1 LIIRPIA
8 KLCVLL
14 VIAAVLAPATAGAKG
29 LRFIRDTEIENTVR
43 AYSTPLFLAAGLNPQ
58 AVDVYLIDD
67 PRLNAFVAG
76 GQNMFL
82 HTGLL
87 LRAETPLQVMG
98 VIAHETGHITGG
110 HIVTR
115 GDEVQKTTAALIA
128 SYVLGLGTALAT
140 GRGEAGAAIISGGQG
155 AAIASLLAYTRGQEA
170 SADQAAIKLLESS
183 GYSPRGLLEFFEI
196 LGDQEALF
204 SSRQDPYLRTHPLTQ
219 DRIASLRAAV
229 AKSRF
234 ADTPAPPMLVAMHD
248 RMRAKLL
255 GYLTPVKALRRYGDN
270 DDSLP
275 ARYAR
280 SIAHLERG
288 EMPAALDEA
297 DSLIQDFPGDP
308 YFHELRGDVL
318 FHGGQ
323 IAEARLEYQKAVDI
337 LPNAPLIRRALAH
350 VQISLNQPN
359 LDKEALKHLQ
369 FVTQREPRN
378 VTGWRLLAGVQGRM
392 GDKGMST
399 LSKAEAA
406 LAMNNPRA
414 AKGLA
419 QRALQLLPEYSPGWL
434 RAQDIDGLA
443 DRLRKRG

>member
-1 LIIRPIA
+1 M
-8 KLCVLL
+8 
-14 VIAAVLAPATAGAKG
+14 APAVVEAKG

-43 AYSTPLFLAAGLNPQ
+43 AYSTPIFLAAGLNPQ

-128 SYVLGLGTALAT
+128 SYVLGIGTAIAT
-140 GRGEAGAAIISGGQG
+140 GRGDAGAAIISGGQG
-155 AAIASLLAYTRGQEA
+155 AAVASLLAYTRGQEA

-196 LGDQEALF
+196 LGDQEALL

-229 AKSRF
+229 QESRF
-234 ADTPAPPMLVAMHD
+234 ADEPAPPELVAMHE

-255 GYLTPVKALRRYGDN
+255 GYLTPIKALRRFSDN

-280 SIAHLERG
+280 SIAYLERG
-288 EMPAALDEA
+288 QMPEALAEA
-297 DSLIQDFPGDP
+297 DSLIEDYPGDP
-308 YFHELRGDVL
+308 YFHELKGDIF
-318 FHGGQ
+318 FHSGRL
-323 IAEARLEYQKAVDI
+323 ADARPEYQKAVQI
-337 LPNAPLIRRALAH
+337 LPDAPLIRRALAH
-350 VQISLNQPN
+350 VQIELNQPN
-359 LDKEALKHLQ
+359 LNKEALGHLQ
-369 FVTQREPRN
+369 YVTQREPRN
-378 VTGWRLLAGVQGRM
+378 VTGWRLLASVQGRM
-392 GDKGMST
+392 GDQGMST

-406 LAMNNPRA
+406 LAMNNPRE
-414 AKGLA
+414 AKGFA
-419 QRALQLLPEYSPGWL
+419 QRALKLLPEYSPGWL

-443 DRLRKRG
+443 DRLRKRS

>member
-1 LIIRPIA
+1 MIVRPIA
-8 KLCVLL
+8 KLCVLI

-110 HIVTR
+110 HIVSR

-140 GRGEAGAAIISGGQG
+140 GRGDAGAAIISGGQG
-155 AAIASLLAYTRGQEA
+155 AAVASLLAYTRGQEA

-196 LGDQEALF
+196 LGDQEALLT
-204 SSRQDPYLRTHPLTQ
+204 SRQDPYLRTHPLTA
-219 DRIASLRAAV
+219 DRISSLRAAV

-234 ADTPAPPMLVAMHD
+234 ADEPAPPKLVAMHE

-255 GYLTPVKALRRYGDN
+255 GYLTPMKALRTYSDN
-270 DDSLP
+270 DGSLP

-280 SIAHLERG
+280 SIAYLERG
-288 EMPAALDEA
+288 ETPAALDEA
-297 DSLIQDFPGDP
+297 DSLILDFPGDP
-308 YFHELRGDVL
+308 YFHELKGDIL
-318 FHGGQ
+318 FHGGR
-323 IAEARLEYQKAVDI
+323 IAEARPEYQKAVDI

-350 VQISLNQPN
+350 VQMSLNQPN

-378 VTGWRLLAGVQGRM
+378 VTAWRLLAGVQGRM

-399 LSKAEAA
+399 LAQAEAA
-406 LAMNNPRA
+406 LAMNRPRE
-414 AKGLA
+414 AKGFA

-443 DRLRKRG
+443 DRMRKRG

>member
-1 LIIRPIA
+1 M
-8 KLCVLL
+8 
-14 VIAAVLAPATAGAKG
+14 PATVQAKG

-43 AYSTPLFLAAGLNPQ
+43 AYSTPILLAAGLNPQ

-110 HIVTR
+110 HIVSR
-115 GDEVQKTTAALIA
+115 SEEVKKTTAALIA
-128 SYVLGLGTALAT
+128 SYVLGIGTAIAT
-140 GRGEAGAAIISGGQG
+140 GRGDAGVAVIQGGQG
-155 AAIASLLAYTRGQEA
+155 AAVASLLAYTRGQEA
-170 SADQAAIKLLESS
+170 AADQAAIKLLEVS

-196 LGDQEALF
+196 LGGQEALL

-219 DRIASLRAAV
+219 DRITSLRAAV
-229 AKSRF
+229 AQSRF
-234 ADTPAPPMLVAMHD
+234 ADTPAPDNLVAMHE

-255 GYLTPVKALRRYGDN
+255 GYLTPEKALRKYSDN
-270 DDSLP
+270 DGSLP

-280 SIAHLERG
+280 AIAYLERG
-288 EMPAALDEA
+288 EMAAAEA
-297 DSLIQDFPGDP
+297 EVDSLIEEFPEDP
-308 YFHELRGDVL
+308 YFHELKGDIL
-318 FHGGQ
+318 FHGGRV
-323 IAEARLEYQKAVDI
+323 AEARPSYLKAVEL
-337 LPNAPLIRRALAH
+337 LPDAPLIRRALAH
-350 VQISLNQPN
+350 VQMEMNQPEM
-359 LDKEALKHLQ
+359 DKQALEHLT

-378 VTGWRLLAGVQGRM
+378 VTGWRLLAGVQGRL

-399 LSKAEAA
+399 LAQAEAA
-406 LAMNNPRA
+406 LAMNKPKE
-414 AKGLA
+414 AKGFA
-419 QRALQLLPEYSPGWL
+419 QRALKLLPEYSPGWL

-443 DRLRKRG
+443 DRLRKRS

>member
-1 LIIRPIA
+1 M
-8 KLCVLL
+8 
-14 VIAAVLAPATAGAKG
+14 PATVQAKG

-43 AYSTPLFLAAGLNPQ
+43 AYSTPIFLAAGLNPQ

-110 HIVTR
+110 HIVSR
-115 GDEVQKTTAALIA
+115 SEEVKKTTAALIA
-128 SYVLGLGTALAT
+128 SYVLGIGTAIAT
-140 GRGEAGAAIISGGQG
+140 GRGDAGVAVIQGGQG
-155 AAIASLLAYTRGQEA
+155 AAVASLLAYTRGQEA
-170 SADQAAIKLLESS
+170 AADQAAIKLLEVS

-196 LGDQEALF
+196 LGGQEALL

-219 DRIASLRAAV
+219 DRITSLRAAV
-229 AKSRF
+229 AQSRF
-234 ADTPAPPMLVAMHD
+234 ADTPAPDNLVAMHE

-255 GYLTPVKALRRYGDN
+255 GYLTPEKALRKYSDN
-270 DDSLP
+270 DGSLP

-280 SIAHLERG
+280 AIAYLERG
-288 EMPAALDEA
+288 EMAAAEA
-297 DSLIQDFPGDP
+297 EVDSLIEEFPEDP
-308 YFHELRGDVL
+308 YFHELKGDIL
-318 FHGGQ
+318 FHGGRV
-323 IAEARLEYQKAVDI
+323 AEARPSYLKAVEL
-337 LPNAPLIRRALAH
+337 LPDAPLIRRALAH
-350 VQISLNQPN
+350 VQMEMNQPEM
-359 LDKEALKHLQ
+359 DKQALEHLT

-378 VTGWRLLAGVQGRM
+378 VTGWRLLAGVQGRL

-399 LSKAEAA
+399 LAQAEAA
-406 LAMNNPRA
+406 LAMNKPKE
-414 AKGLA
+414 AKGFA
-419 QRALQLLPEYSPGWL
+419 QRALKLLPEYSPGWL

-443 DRLRKRG
+443 DRLRKRS

>member
-1 LIIRPIA
+1 MSIRPIA
-8 KLCVLL
+8 KLCVLIVVAALL
-14 VIAAVLAPATAGAKG
+14 VPATVQAKG

-43 AYSTPLFLAAGLNPQ
+43 AYSTPIFLAAGLNPQ

-110 HIVTR
+110 HIVSR
-115 GDEVQKTTAALIA
+115 SEEVKKTTAALIA
-128 SYVLGLGTALAT
+128 SYVLGIGTAIAT
-140 GRGEAGAAIISGGQG
+140 GRGDAGVAVIQGGQG
-155 AAIASLLAYTRGQEA
+155 AAVASLLAYTRGQEA
-170 SADQAAIKLLESS
+170 AADQAAIKLLEVS

-196 LGDQEALF
+196 LGGQEALL

-219 DRIASLRAAV
+219 DRITSLRAAV
-229 AKSRF
+229 AQSRF
-234 ADTPAPPMLVAMHD
+234 ADTPAPDNLVAMHE

-255 GYLTPVKALRRYGDN
+255 GYLTPEKALRKYSDN
-270 DDSLP
+270 DGSLP

-280 SIAHLERG
+280 AIAYLERG
-288 EMPAALDEA
+288 EMAAAEA
-297 DSLIQDFPGDP
+297 EVDSLIEEFPEDP
-308 YFHELRGDVL
+308 YFHELKGDIL
-318 FHGGQ
+318 FHGGRV
-323 IAEARLEYQKAVDI
+323 AEARPSYLKAVEL
-337 LPNAPLIRRALAH
+337 LPDAPLIRRALAH
-350 VQISLNQPN
+350 VQMEMNQPEM
-359 LDKEALKHLQ
+359 DKQALEHLK

-378 VTGWRLLAGVQGRM
+378 VTGWRLLAGVQGRL

-399 LSKAEAA
+399 LAQAEAA
-406 LAMNNPRA
+406 LAMNKPKE
-414 AKGLA
+414 AKGFA
-419 QRALQLLPEYSPGWL
+419 QRALKLLPEYSPGWL

-443 DRLRKRG
+443 DRLRKRS

>member
-1 LIIRPIA
+1 M
-8 KLCVLL
+8 
-14 VIAAVLAPATAGAKG
+14 APATAEAKR

-43 AYSTPLFLAAGLNPQ
+43 AYSTPIFLAAGLDPQ

-110 HIVTR
+110 HIVSR
-115 GDEVQKTTAALIA
+115 GEEIKKTTAALIA
-128 SYVLGLGTALAT
+128 SYVLGLGTAIAT
-140 GRGEAGAAIISGGQG
+140 GRGDAGAAIISGGQG
-155 AAIASLLAYTRGQEA
+155 AAVASLLAYTRGQEA
-170 SADQAAIKLLESS
+170 SADQAAIKLLEVS
-183 GYSPRGLLEFFEI
+183 GYSPRGLLEFFEV
-196 LGDQEALF
+196 LGDQEALL

-229 AKSRF
+229 ANSRF
-234 ADTPAPPMLVAMHD
+234 ADKPAPPELVAMHE

-255 GYLTPVKALRRYGDN
+255 GYLTPAKALRRYNDN
-270 DDSLP
+270 DNSLP

-280 SIAHLERG
+280 SIAYLERG

-297 DSLIQDFPGDP
+297 DSLIEDNPGDP
-308 YFHELRGDVL
+308 YFHELRGDIL
-318 FHGGQ
+318 FHDGR
-323 IAEARLEYQKAVDI
+323 IAEARPEYQKAADI
-337 LPNAPLIRRALAH
+337 LPDAPLIRRALAH

-359 LDKEALKHLQ
+359 LDQEALKNLQ

-399 LSKAEAA
+399 LAKAEAA
-406 LAMNNPRA
+406 LAMNNPKE

-419 QRALQLLPEYSPGWL
+419 QRALELLPEYSPGWL

-443 DRLRKRG
+443 DRLRKRS

>member
-1 LIIRPIA
+1 MIIRPIA

-183 GYSPRGLLEFFEI
+183 GYSPRGLLEFFEV

-229 AKSRF
+229 AESRF
-234 ADTPAPPMLVAMHD
+234 ADTPAPPNLVAMHD

>member
-1 LIIRPIA
+1 MIIRPIA
-8 KLCVLL
+8 KLCVLIL
-14 VIAAVLAPATAGAKG
+14 IAAVLVPASAGAKG

-115 GDEVQKTTAALIA
+115 GDEIQKTTAALIA
-128 SYVLGLGTALAT
+128 SYVLGLATGIAT
-140 GRGEAGAAIISGGQG
+140 GRGDAAAAIISGGQG
-155 AAIASLLAYTRGQEA
+155 AAVASLLAYSRGQEA

-196 LGDQEALF
+196 LGDQEALLT
-204 SSRQDPYLRTHPLTQ
+204 SRQDPYLRTHPLTA

-234 ADTPAPPMLVAMHD
+234 ADEPAPPKLVAMHE

-255 GYLTPVKALRRYGDN
+255 GYLTPVKALRTYSDN

-280 SIAHLERG
+280 SIAYLERG
-288 EMPAALDEA
+288 EMPAALGEA
-297 DSLIQDFPGDP
+297 DSLITDFPGDP
-308 YFHELRGDVL
+308 YFHELRADIL
-318 FHGGQ
+318 FHGGRL
-323 IAEARLEYQKAVDI
+323 AEAMPEYEKAVQI
-337 LPNAPLIRRALAH
+337 LPQSPLIRRALAH
-350 VQISLNQPN
+350 VQVSLNQPN
-359 LDKEALKHLQ
+359 LDKKALKHLQ
-369 FVTQREPRN
+369 YVTQREPRN
-378 VTGWRLLAGVQGRM
+378 VTAWRLLAGVQGRM

-399 LSKAEAA
+399 LSQAEAA
-406 LAMNNPRA
+406 LAMNNPRD
-414 AKGLA
+414 AKGFA

>member
-1 LIIRPIA
+1 MSIRPIA
-8 KLCVLL
+8 KLCVLIVVAALL
-14 VIAAVLAPATAGAKG
+14 VPATVQAKG

-43 AYSTPLFLAAGLNPQ
+43 AYSTPIFLAAGLNPQ

-110 HIVTR
+110 HIVSR
-115 GDEVQKTTAALIA
+115 SEEVKKTTAALIA
-128 SYVLGLGTALAT
+128 SYVLGIGTAIAT
-140 GRGEAGAAIISGGQG
+140 GRGDAGVAVIQGGQG
-155 AAIASLLAYTRGQEA
+155 AAVASLLAYTRGQEA
-170 SADQAAIKLLESS
+170 AADQAAIKLLEVS

-196 LGDQEALF
+196 LGGQEALL

-219 DRIASLRAAV
+219 DRITSLRAAV
-229 AKSRF
+229 AQSRF
-234 ADTPAPPMLVAMHD
+234 ADTPAPDNLVAMHE

-255 GYLTPVKALRRYGDN
+255 GYLTPEKALRKYSDN
-270 DDSLP
+270 DGSLP

-280 SIAHLERG
+280 AIAYLERG
-288 EMPAALDEA
+288 EMAAAEA
-297 DSLIQDFPGDP
+297 EVDSLIEEFPEDP
-308 YFHELRGDVL
+308 YFHELKGDIL
-318 FHGGQ
+318 FHGGRV
-323 IAEARLEYQKAVDI
+323 AEARPSYLKAVEL
-337 LPNAPLIRRALAH
+337 LPDAPLIRRALAH
-350 VQISLNQPN
+350 VQMEMNQPEM
-359 LDKEALKHLQ
+359 DKQALEHLT

-378 VTGWRLLAGVQGRM
+378 VTGWRLLAGVQGRL

-399 LSKAEAA
+399 LAQAEAA
-406 LAMNNPRA
+406 LAMNKPKE
-414 AKGLA
+414 AKGFA
-419 QRALQLLPEYSPGWL
+419 QRALKLLPEYSPGWL

-443 DRLRKRG
+443 DRLRKRS

>member
-1 LIIRPIA
+1 M
-8 KLCVLL
+8 
-14 VIAAVLAPATAGAKG
+14 PATVQAKG

-43 AYSTPLFLAAGLNPQ
+43 AYSTPIFLAAGLNPQ

-110 HIVTR
+110 HIVSR
-115 GDEVQKTTAALIA
+115 SEEVKKTTAALIA
-128 SYVLGLGTALAT
+128 SYVLGIGTAIAT
-140 GRGEAGAAIISGGQG
+140 GRGDAGVAVIQGGQG
-155 AAIASLLAYTRGQEA
+155 AAVASLLAYTRGQEA
-170 SADQAAIKLLESS
+170 AADQAAIKLLEVS

-196 LGDQEALF
+196 LGGQEALL

-219 DRIASLRAAV
+219 DRITSLRAAV
-229 AKSRF
+229 AQSRF
-234 ADTPAPPMLVAMHD
+234 ADTPAPDNLVAMHE

-255 GYLTPVKALRRYGDN
+255 GYLTPEKALRKYSDN
-270 DDSLP
+270 DGSLP

-280 SIAHLERG
+280 AIAYLERG
-288 EMPAALDEA
+288 EMAAAEA
-297 DSLIQDFPGDP
+297 EVDSLIEEFPEDP
-308 YFHELRGDVL
+308 YFHELKGDIL
-318 FHGGQ
+318 FHGGRV
-323 IAEARLEYQKAVDI
+323 AEARPSYLKAVEL
-337 LPNAPLIRRALAH
+337 LPDAPLIRRALAH
-350 VQISLNQPN
+350 VQMEMNQPEM
-359 LDKEALKHLQ
+359 DKQALEHLK

-378 VTGWRLLAGVQGRM
+378 VTGWRLLAGVQGRL

-399 LSKAEAA
+399 LAQAEAA
-406 LAMNNPRA
+406 LAMNKPKE
-414 AKGLA
+414 AKGFA
-419 QRALQLLPEYSPGWL
+419 QRALKLLPEYSPGWL

-443 DRLRKRG
+443 DRLRKRS

>member
-1 LIIRPIA
+1 M
-8 KLCVLL
+8 
-14 VIAAVLAPATAGAKG
+14 PATVQAKG

-43 AYSTPLFLAAGLNPQ
+43 AYSTPILLAAGLNPQ

-110 HIVTR
+110 HIVSR
-115 GDEVQKTTAALIA
+115 SEEVKKTTAALIA
-128 SYVLGLGTALAT
+128 SYVLGIGTAIAT
-140 GRGEAGAAIISGGQG
+140 GRGDAGVAVIQGGQG
-155 AAIASLLAYTRGQEA
+155 AAVASLLAYTRGQEA
-170 SADQAAIKLLESS
+170 AADQAAIKLLEVS

-196 LGDQEALF
+196 LGGQEALL

-219 DRIASLRAAV
+219 DRITSLRAAV
-229 AKSRF
+229 AQSRF
-234 ADTPAPPMLVAMHD
+234 ADTPAPDNLVAMHE

-255 GYLTPVKALRRYGDN
+255 GYLTPEKALRKYSDN
-270 DDSLP
+270 DGSLP

-280 SIAHLERG
+280 AIAYLERG
-288 EMPAALDEA
+288 EMAAAEA
-297 DSLIQDFPGDP
+297 EVDSLIEEFPEDP
-308 YFHELRGDVL
+308 YFHELKGDIL
-318 FHGGQ
+318 FHGGRV
-323 IAEARLEYQKAVDI
+323 AEARPSYLKAVEL
-337 LPNAPLIRRALAH
+337 LPDAPLIRRALAH
-350 VQISLNQPN
+350 VQMEMNQPEM
-359 LDKEALKHLQ
+359 DKQALEHLK

-378 VTGWRLLAGVQGRM
+378 VTGWRLLAGVQGRL

-399 LSKAEAA
+399 LAQAEAA
-406 LAMNNPRA
+406 LAMNKPKE
-414 AKGLA
+414 AKGFA
-419 QRALQLLPEYSPGWL
+419 QRALKLLPEYSPGWL

-443 DRLRKRG
+443 DRLRKRS